1 MFCFCFLPKKIFKK
15 KKNFSSTNST
25 NLASFWGRNCQFLIK
40 KLTKKT
46 LVNALLISI
55 IVKKGK
61 MLNTYQTC
69 FEAKEDIKSC
79 LQ

>member
-1 MFCFCFLPKKIFKK
+1 MFFFFFTSKKIFF
-15 KKNFSSTNST
+15 KKNFSNTNST

-55 IVKKGK
+55 IVRKGK